1 MLILL
6 LVALVPL
13 FVLGPAAII
22 APRSNAAHWL
32 VYAGTGAIA
41 ALLCADALLYLIS
54 GAAPQSATLPI
65 GLPWLTARFRLDVL
79 SAFFLAV
86 VNGGAIAAA
95 IYGIDYGRHEH
106 EPERILPVFPLFI
119 AAMNVTVL
127 ADDAFSF
134 LVAWETMSLTSWA
147 LVLVN
152 YREPETLRAAQL
164 YLIMASG
171 GTLLLLLA
179 FGVLAQVTGG
189 YDFESIRMAQLTPQA
204 ALLALILAFLG
215 TGSKAGI
222 VPLHAWLPLA
232 HPAAPSHVSAL
243 MSAVMTKVALYGM
256 IRIVFDLVGV
266 VPWWFGG
273 LMMAIGG
280 ITAVVGV
287 LFAIVEQ
294 DIKRLLAYST
304 VENIG
309 IVVTGLGLA
318 VAFRDSGMPAIAAL
332 AFAAALLHI
341 LNHSV
346 FKSLLFLGAGAVV
359 SATGTRDLARLGG
372 LIHRMP
378 QTAFGMLIG
387 AGAISALPPLN
398 GFVSEWL
405 LFQAILKGP
414 QLPEWELKIAT
425 AIIAALLAL
434 AAALAATCFVR
445 AFGIAFLGRARSPEA
460 AAAQE
465 TEPFMRWPILVLAG
479 ICVVLG
485 ILPLLGLMPIRE
497 VGEALIGAGA
507 VPTSGATA
515 WLWLTP
521 PAAGGNSYS
530 GLTVLL
536 VITGFAVLTR
546 IGIHTFASRRVR
558 RAKPWACGFDQPVAM
573 AQYTAS
579 SFAQP
584 VRRVFANVL
593 RAEEQVEMPEPGD
606 LRPARFATLWRDAS
620 WEFLYEPIGIVV
632 GWLSLT
638 LNQLQFLTIRKYLSL
653 MFAALVALLFLVAV
667 TQ

>member
-1 MLILL
+1 
-6 LVALVPL
+6 
-13 FVLGPAAII
+13 
-22 APRSNAAHWL
+22 
-32 VYAGTGAIA
+32 
-41 ALLCADALLYLIS
+41 
-54 GAAPQSATLPI
+54 
-65 GLPWLTARFRLDVL
+65 
-79 SAFFLAV
+79 
-86 VNGGAIAAA
+86 
-95 IYGIDYGRHEH
+95 
-106 EPERILPVFPLFI
+106 
-119 AAMNVTVL
+119 
-127 ADDAFSF
+127 
-134 LVAWETMSLTSWA
+134 
-147 LVLVN
+147 
-152 YREPETLRAAQL
+152 
-164 YLIMASG
+164 
-171 GTLLLLLA
+171 
-179 FGVLAQVTGG
+179 
-189 YDFESIRMAQLTPQA
+189 
-204 ALLALILAFLG
+204 
-215 TGSKAGI
+215 
-222 VPLHAWLPLA
+222 
-232 HPAAPSHVSAL
+232 

-445 AFGIAFLGRARSPEA
+445 AFGIAFLGSRSLARSGGGARNRTLHALADLGPGRDLRCPGHPA
-460 AAAQE
+460 AARPDADQ
-465 TEPFMRWPILVLAG
+465 RGRRGVDRRG
-479 ICVVLG
+479 
-485 ILPLLGLMPIRE
+485 R
-497 VGEALIGAGA
+497 GADIWRDGMA
-507 VPTSGATA
+507 MADTSG
-515 WLWLTP
+515 
-521 PAAGGNSYS
+521 S
-530 GLTVLL
+530 G
-536 VITGFAVLTR
+536 R
-546 IGIHTFASRRVR
+546 
-558 RAKPWACGFDQPVAM
+558 K
-573 AQYTAS
+573 
-579 SFAQP
+579 
-584 VRRVFANVL
+584 
-593 RAEEQVEMPEPGD
+593 
-606 LRPARFATLWRDAS
+606 
-620 WEFLYEPIGIVV
+620 FL
-632 GWLSLT
+632 
-638 LNQLQFLTIRKYLSL
+638 
-653 MFAALVALLFLVAV
+653 
-667 TQ
+667 